1 MRERGMRFE
10 LLKPWEIEHAES
22 HSLRSHLN
30 KPCDVLGWIF
40 PFPLPVGIVG
50 GCGSLADLW
59 TNAGA
64 RLLLCFAPAGA
75 VPGIISMLELSL
87 DELSVCWSK
96 LRINLMSPAIECS
109 NEDTC
114 RDS

>member
-1 MRERGMRFE
+1 MC
-10 LLKPWEIEHAES
+10 S
-22 HSLRSHLN
+22 YLN
-30 KPCDVLGWIF
+30 KPCDVLGCIF
-40 PFPLPVGIVG
+40 PFPLPAGTVG

-64 RLLLCFAPAGA
+64 RLLCLVPAGT

-109 NEDTC
+109 NEVTC
-114 RDS
+114 RDN